1 MLVLRVWY
9 LIWYFLTCSL
19 VMWMTAWD
27 AALSRPSSKAKL
39 SLSGDMQG
47 CLSEQSQQL
56 EGLTRVPWS
65 STKRNMTLGTCN
77 TVTVSWYSL
86 GTGRLGSNC
95 RKDCAAP
102 VAGKLTMSQW
112 CSLLVMRLTVQAGLV
127 KAQPAHQG
135 NIIFL
140 DLAPLRLHLEYF
152 VQFWVLSSTREIFR
166 NRRESATH

>member
-1 MLVLRVWY
+1 MQPYPGPVVKPNCHYQGICRAAFQSNLN
-9 LIWYFLTCSL
+9 SL
-19 VMWMTAWD
+19 KEQAD
-27 AALSRPSSKAKL
+27 SSPLKFNKEKYDVGHL
-39 SLSGDMQG
+39 QHSH
-47 CLSEQSQQL
+47 C
-56 EGLTRVPWS
+56 V
-65 STKRNMTLGTCN
+65 
-77 TVTVSWYSL
+77 WYSL

-152 VQFWVLSSTREIFR
+152 VQF
-166 NRRESATH
+166 